1 MADEQS
7 SSGGGGGGGGMA
19 ALLGAAAE
27 SSDPHGA
34 PPSAA
39 AGAPDPAPPP
49 KKKISMLSK
58 FKKAGNMI
66 AMSNRMVKLRPTEV
80 QYYNSAFA
88 IFDLDFDKDKTKVEK
103 SKPSWM
109 ATKMTKFG
117 EALSSPTGGK
127 NQAKASQSSSS
138 DDSDDSS
145 DEDFS
150 L

>member
-1 MADEQS
+1 MFAKHVRHLFSIDFDAVADFRGLVYTNGVS
-7 SSGGGGGGGGMA
+7 TPWASVS
-19 ALLGAAAE
+19 
-27 SSDPHGA
+27 
-34 PPSAA
+34 